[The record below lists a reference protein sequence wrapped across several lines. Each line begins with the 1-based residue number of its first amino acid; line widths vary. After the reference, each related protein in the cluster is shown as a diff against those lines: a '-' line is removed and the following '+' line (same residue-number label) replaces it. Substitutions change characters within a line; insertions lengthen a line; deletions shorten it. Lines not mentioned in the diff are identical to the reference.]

1 MNWIYRIKEQTVNGK
16 TLFYPQRKK
25 LLGFADIVV
34 YHEYRMRDEVICFD
48 TIEEAKSWIN
58 KEIIDSA
65 DDLVVTKFHNL

>member
-16 TLFYPQRKK
+16 TLFYPQRRK

-34 YHEYRMRDEVICFD
+34 YHEYRMRDEVVCFD

-65 DDLVVTKFHNL
+65 DDVVVTKFHNL

>member
-16 TLFYPQRKK
+16 TLFYPQRRK

-65 DDLVVTKFHNL
+65 DDVVVTKFHEV

>member
-65 DDLVVTKFHNL
+65 DDLVVTKFHEV

>member
-16 TLFYPQRKK
+16 TLFYPQRRK
-25 LLGFADIVV
+25 LLGFADIIV

-65 DDLVVTKFHNL
+65 DDLVVTKFHEV

>member
-16 TLFYPQRKK
+16 TLFYPQRRK

-34 YHEYRMRDEVICFD
+34 YHEYRMRDEVVCFD

-65 DDLVVTKFHNL
+65 DDLVVTKFHEV

>member
-16 TLFYPQRKK
+16 TLFYPQRRK

-34 YHEYRMRDEVICFD
+34 YHEYRMRDEVVCFD
-48 TIEEAKSWIN
+48 TIEEATSWIN

-65 DDLVVTKFHNL
+65 DDVVVTKFHNL

>member
-16 TLFYPQRKK
+16 TLFYPQRRK
-25 LLGFADIVV
+25 LLGFADIVL

-58 KEIIDSA
+58 KEIINSA
-65 DDLVVTKFHNL
+65 DDLVVTKFHEV

>member
-16 TLFYPQRKK
+16 TLFYPQRRK

>member
-16 TLFYPQRKK
+16 TAFYPQRRK

-58 KEIIDSA
+58 KEIVDSA
-65 DDLVVTKFHNL
+65 EDLVTTKFHSL

>member
-16 TLFYPQRKK
+16 TLFYPQRRK

-65 DDLVVTKFHNL
+65 DDLVVTKFHEV

>member
-16 TLFYPQRKK
+16 TLFYPQRRK

-58 KEIIDSA
+58 KEIIDTA

>member
-34 YHEYRMRDEVICFD
+34 YHEYRMRDEVVCFD
-48 TIEEAKSWIN
+48 TIKEAKSWIN

>member
-16 TLFYPQRKK
+16 TLFYPQRRK

-58 KEIIDSA
+58 KEIIDTA
-65 DDLVVTKFHNL
+65 DDIVVTKFHNL